1 MRTLNQYNVDYADAF
16 SGEVVDFKDMFW
28 EKQKKTR
35 IGRSPK

>member
-28 EKQKKTR
+28 IKQKNSYR
-35 IGRSPK
+35 QES